1 MLPEELNTSTETPRI
16 SFGDV
21 SLRMH
26 QPLLPKPLAKNAML
40 IHVRGD
46 IVGQNNGVTVV
57 SRRGTSA
64 LFVGKCP
71 LSARS
76 GQSKFQP
83 MPVNEQVNR
92 ACSFRFNSDK
102 FLVKALLGQ
111 WQVILS
117 CERSPLPHS
126 ISLFSHS
133 FLQK

>member
-1 MLPEELNTSTETPRI
+1 MHSGVTIQAMLPEELNTSTETPGI

-57 SRRGTSA
+57 SRRGTTA

-71 LSARS
+71 LSAKS
-76 GQSKFQP
+76 GTCLHRA
-83 MPVNEQVNR
+83 MLVCWEQVIIY
-92 ACSFRFNSDK
+92 
-102 FLVKALLGQ
+102 
-111 WQVILS
+111 VIAIL
-117 CERSPLPHS
+117 EPR
-126 ISLFSHS
+126 
-133 FLQK
+133 